1 MKLLV
6 NVILSTLTLK
16 EFNGS
21 NRLNLLI
28 VQFRNSKATFS
39 KSYT

>member
-1 MKLLV
+1 MT
-6 NVILSTLTLK
+6 ILITLTLK
-16 EFNGS
+16 EFNDS

-39 KSYT
+39 KPYT